1 MLMEFG
7 IKSSK
12 KLILLFF
19 AGGNWLKEEELEV
32 VSGTDGV

>member
-1 MLMEFG
+1 MVAEFG

-19 AGGNWLKEEELEV
+19 AGGSWLKEEELEA